1 MSIKDNTFEAK
12 KKAEKRELILN
23 HQVDGE
29 AYILSSTYKWKNI
42 VLINFKKIKREEMT
56 LEQIIKKLREEGIE
70 FSQSDKLVKY
80 PVIECLKFIAKISK
94 VDLDVDF

>member
-1 MSIKDNTFEAK
+1 MTFEAK

-29 AYILSSTYKWKNI
+29 AYILSSSYKWKNI
-42 VLINFKKIKREEMT
+42 VLINFNKIKRKEMT
-56 LEQIIKKLREEGIE
+56 LE
-70 FSQSDKLVKY
+70 
-80 PVIECLKFIAKISK
+80 ECLKFIAKIFK